1 MIDWKMM
8 SRLLESTKDK
18 TPTQQVKLI
27 ATELDKFASSKS
39 VAIQILARE
48 YPSNNI
54 GLAKAKSWLTK
65 IFNCFDDEIEV
76 LYAIDGELGEAVYL
90 LDAGAETQ
98 RNIGIVSVLRVL
110 ENACGSVNDAS
121 FLLVQDVLLKMSALE
136 RKWFVRYWLGSP
148 TNGIDSGVVKKVL
161 AKHYDKKI
169 SEVKKHANFNSLGNL
184 CVYYEMK
191 EEPPM
196 KLSHGTFVKPMLAK
210 EVPMNKWPKDK
221 IVDYKYDGNRYQI
234 HKQGD
239 NVIIFNRKGSI
250 VTPQFQD
257 VVEQVREY
265 DSLAETEVNCILD
278 GEIYPIKD
286 DGSPAEHKLM
296 GTRVHSK
303 DHAEAREKVKV
314 KWVIFDCL
322 KIGDETIMDYP
333 YSRRLECLEADGSPY
348 GITMPDQAHRME
360 EGGDV
365 LAFYNRAINDGF
377 EGIIVKDISLPY
389 EAGKRSAGWA
399 KYKPPRIELDVA
411 ITTAK
416 YGEGSRANVFGT
428 FGISVKS
435 DSGFKSVGSIGTGFS
450 DADLVWLTNELR
462 KNVETYDKGTY
473 NLLPRVVLEVSADL
487 VTQDAKGNYGLRF
500 PRCKRIRHDKFVA
513 DINTIE
519 DVEDLV

>member
-8 SRLLESTKDK
+8 SRLLESTKEK
-18 TPTQQVKLI
+18 TPTQQIKLI
-27 ATELDKFASSKS
+27 ATELDKFDTHKNA
-39 VAIQILARE
+39 VIQLLARE
-48 YPSNNI
+48 YPNNNI
-54 GLAKAKSWLTK
+54 GLAKAKSWLAK
-65 IFNCFDDEIEV
+65 MFDCFDDEIET
-76 LYAIDGELGEAVYL
+76 LFAIDGELGEAIYM
-90 LDAGAETQ
+90 LDTSAETE
-98 RNIGIVSVLRVL
+98 RNISITSVLRVL
-110 ENACGSVNDAS
+110 ETNCGAVDDSS
-121 FLLVQDVLLKMSALE
+121 YLLVKDVLSNMSALE
-136 RKWFVRYWLGSP
+136 RKWFVRYWIRSP
-148 TNGIDSGVVKKVL
+148 TNGIDEGVVKKVL
-161 AKHYDKKI
+161 AKHYDKKL
-169 SEVKKHANFNSLGNL
+169 SEVKKHANFNTLYNITMF
-184 CVYYEMK
+184 YEIK
-191 EEPPM
+191 EEPPCN
-196 KLSHGTFVKPMLAK
+196 LSHGSFVKPMLAK
-210 EVPMNKWPKDK
+210 EVPMNKWPENK

-257 VVEQVREY
+257 VVETVRQY
-265 DSLAETEVNCILD
+265 EVDCILD

-303 DHAEAREKVKV
+303 DHMEALQKVKV

-322 KIGDETIMDYP
+322 KIGKETIMDLSYAE
-333 YSRRLECLEADGSPY
+333 RLGKFSQL
-348 GITMPDQAHRME
+348 PDQAHRMDT
-360 EGGDV
+360 GGDV

-377 EGIIVKDISLPY
+377 EGIIVKDITLPY

-416 YGEGSRANVFGT
+416 YGEGTRANVFGT

-435 DSGFKSVGSIGTGFS
+435 DSGFKSIGSIGTGFS

-462 KNVETYDKGTY
+462 KNVETYANGTY

-519 DVEDLV
+519 DVESLV

>member
-1 MIDWKMM
+1 MDYGSIT
-8 SRLLESTKDK
+8 STNYD
-18 TPTQQVKLI
+18 TFY
-27 ATELDKFASSKS
+27 FA
-39 VAIQILARE
+39 IR
-48 YPSNNI
+48 
-54 GLAKAKSWLTK
+54 
-65 IFNCFDDEIEV
+65 D
-76 LYAIDGELGEAVYL
+76 
-90 LDAGAETQ
+90 
-98 RNIGIVSVLRVL
+98 
-110 ENACGSVNDAS
+110 
-121 FLLVQDVLLKMSALE
+121 MSALE
-136 RKWFVRYWLGSP
+136 RRWFIRYLLRTP
-148 TNGIDSGVVKKVL
+148 RNGINKGTVVKIMAKYYNKKV
-161 AKHYDKKI
+161 K
-169 SEVKKHANFNSLGNL
+169 EVKKHLNTNSIETTST
-184 CVYYEMK
+184 YYEIG
-191 EEPPM
+191 EEPPTI
-196 KLSHGTFVKPMLAK
+196 LAHGTFVAPMLAK
-210 EVPMNKWPKDK
+210 DVPMNKWPSNK

-234 HKQGD
+234 HKEG
-239 NVIIFNRKGSI
+239 NHVMIFNRKGKI
-250 VTPQFQD
+250 ATPQFQD
-257 VVEQVREY
+257 IVELVREY
-265 DSLAETEVNCILD
+265 GVDCILD

-322 KIGDETIMDYP
+322 KIGNETIMDLS
-333 YSRRLECLEADGSPY
+333 YSDRLHKFSQL
-348 GITMPDQAHRME
+348 PDQAHRME

-377 EGIIVKDISLPY
+377 EGIIVKDDSLPY
-389 EAGKRSAGWA
+389 EAGKRSVGWA

-435 DSGFKSVGSIGTGFS
+435 DSGFKPVGSIGTGFS
-450 DADLVWLTNELR
+450 DVDLVWLTNELR

-487 VTQDAKGNYGLRF
+487 ITQDAKGNYGLRF

>member
-8 SRLLESTKDK
+8 SRLLESTKGK

-27 ATELDKFASSKS
+27 ATELDKFDTHKS
-39 VAIQILARE
+39 AVIQLLARE
-48 YPSNNI
+48 YPNNNI
-54 GLAKAKSWLTK
+54 GLAKAKSWLAK
-65 IFNCFDDEIEV
+65 MFDCFDDEIET
-76 LYAIDGELGEAVYL
+76 LFAIDDELGEAIYM
-90 LDAGAETQ
+90 LDTSADTQ
-98 RNIGIVSVLRVL
+98 RNISISSVLRVL
-110 ENACGSVNDAS
+110 ETNCGAVDDSS
-121 FLLVQDVLLKMSALE
+121 YLLVKDILANMSALE
-136 RKWFVRYWLGSP
+136 RKWFVRYWIRSP
-148 TNGIDSGVVKKVL
+148 TNGIDEGVVKKVL

-169 SEVKKHANFNSLGNL
+169 SEVKKHANFNTLYNITM
-184 CVYYEMK
+184 YYEMK
-191 EEPPM
+191 EDPPCN
-196 KLSHGTFVKPMLAK
+196 LSHGSFVKPMLAK
-210 EVPMNKWPKDK
+210 EVPMNKWPENK

-250 VTPQFQD
+250 VTPQFED
-257 VVEQVREY
+257 VVEQVRQY
-265 DSLAETEVNCILD
+265 YIDCILD

-303 DHAEAREKVKV
+303 DHAEARERVAV
-314 KWVIFDCL
+314 RWVVFDCL
-322 KIGDETIMDYP
+322 KIADETIMDLSYIE
-333 YSRRLECLEADGSPY
+333 RLEKMKNIPQ
-348 GITMPDQAHRME
+348 QAHRMKQ
-360 EGGDV
+360 GDDV

-377 EGIIVKDISLPY
+377 EGIIVKDATLPY
-389 EAGKRSAGWA
+389 EAGKRSVGWA

-435 DSGFKSVGSIGTGFS
+435 DSSFKSVGSIGTGFS

-462 KNVETYDKGTY
+462 KNVETYNNGTY

-519 DVEDLV
+519 DVERLA

>member
-8 SRLLESTKDK
+8 SRLLESTKGK

-27 ATELDKFASSKS
+27 ATELDKFDTHKS
-39 VAIQILARE
+39 AVIQLLARE

-54 GLAKAKSWLTK
+54 GLAKAKSWLAK
-65 IFNCFDDEIEV
+65 MFDCFDDEIET
-76 LYAIDGELGEAVYL
+76 LFAIDGELGEAIYF
-90 LDAGAETQ
+90 LDAGAETE
-98 RNIGIVSVLRVL
+98 RNIGIGSVIRVL
-110 ENACGSVNDAS
+110 ETECGALNDS
-121 FLLVQDVLLKMSALE
+121 SYLLVKDVLLNMSALE

-148 TNGIDSGVVKKVL
+148 TNGIDEGTVKKIL
-161 AKHYDKKI
+161 AKFYDKKL
-169 SEVKKHANFNSLGNL
+169 SEVKSHANFNSLYNIST
-184 CVYYEMK
+184 YYNMNQT
-191 EEPPM
+191 PPCN
-196 KLSHGTFVKPMLAK
+196 LSHGSFVKPMLAK
-210 EVPMNKWPKDK
+210 EVPMNKWPEHK

-234 HKQGD
+234 HKEGD

-257 VVEQVREY
+257 VVETVRQYEA
-265 DSLAETEVNCILD
+265 DCILD

-314 KWVIFDCL
+314 KWVMFDCL
-322 KIGDETIMDYP
+322 KIGNETIMDLSYAE
-333 YSRRLECLEADGSPY
+333 RLVKFSQL
-348 GITMPDQAHRME
+348 PDQAHRME
-360 EGGDV
+360 KGGDV

-377 EGIIVKDISLPY
+377 EGIIVKDTTLPY

-450 DADLVWLTNELR
+450 EVDLVWLTNELR
-462 KNVETYDKGTY
+462 KNVETFNNGTY

-513 DINTIE
+513 DINTIK
-519 DVEDLV
+519 DVELLA

>member
-8 SRLLESTKDK
+8 SRLLESTKGK

-27 ATELDKFASSKS
+27 ATELDKFDTHKNA
-39 VAIQILARE
+39 VIQLLARE

-54 GLAKAKSWLTK
+54 GLAKAKSWLAK
-65 IFNCFDDEIEV
+65 MFDCFDDEIET
-76 LYAIDGELGEAVYL
+76 LFAIDGELGEAIYML
-90 LDAGAETQ
+90 NTSAETE
-98 RNIGIVSVLRVL
+98 RNISITSVLRVL
-110 ENACGSVNDAS
+110 ETNCGAVDDSS
-121 FLLVQDVLLKMSALE
+121 YLLVKDILTNMSALE
-136 RKWFVRYWLGSP
+136 RKWFTRYWIRSP
-148 TNGIDSGVVKKVL
+148 TNGIDEGVVKKVL
-161 AKHYDKKI
+161 AKHYDKKL
-169 SEVKKHANFNSLGNL
+169 SEVKKHSNFNTLYN
-184 CVYYEMK
+184 VTMYYEMK
-191 EEPPM
+191 EEPPCN
-196 KLSHGTFVKPMLAK
+196 LSHGSFVKPMLAK
-210 EVPMNKWPKDK
+210 EVPMNKWPENK

-257 VVEQVREY
+257 VVETVRQY
-265 DSLAETEVNCILD
+265 EVDCILD

-322 KIGDETIMDYP
+322 KMGDKTIMDLEYLT
-333 YSRRLECLEADGSPY
+333 RLQYMRKLPN
-348 GITMPDQAHRME
+348 QAHRME
-360 EGGDV
+360 IGGDV
-365 LAFYNRAINDGF
+365 IAFYNRAINDGF
-377 EGIIVKDISLPY
+377 EGIIIKDTTLPY

-416 YGEGSRANVFGT
+416 YGEGSRSNVFGT

-435 DSGFKSVGSIGTGFS
+435 DSGFKSIGSIGTGFS

-462 KNVETYDKGTY
+462 KNVETYSNGTY

-519 DVEDLV
+519 DVEDLI

>member
-1 MIDWKMM
+1 MM
-8 SRLLESTKDK
+8 SRMLESTKDK

-27 ATELDKFASSKS
+27 ATELDKFDTYKS
-39 VAIQILARE
+39 AVIQLLARE

-54 GLAKAKSWLTK
+54 GLAKAKSWLAK
-65 IFNCFDDEIEV
+65 MFDCFDDEIESLFV
-76 LYAIDGELGEAVYL
+76 VDDELGEAIYL
-90 LDAGAETQ
+90 LDTGAETQ
-98 RNIGIVSVLRVL
+98 RNIGIGSIIRVL
-110 ENACGSVNDAS
+110 ETECGALNDS
-121 FLLVQDVLLKMSALE
+121 SYLLVRDVILNMSALE

-148 TNGIDSGVVKKVL
+148 TNGIDAGTVKKLL
-161 AKHYDKKI
+161 AKYYDKKL
-169 SEVKKHANFNSLGNL
+169 SEVKNHSNFNSLSNL
-184 CVYYEMK
+184 CTYYNMN

-196 KLSHGTFVKPMLAK
+196 DLSHGSFIKPMLAK
-210 EVPMNKWPKDK
+210 DVPMHKWPKNK

-234 HKQGD
+234 HKEG
-239 NVIIFNRKGSI
+239 NSVIIFNRKGSI

-257 VVEQVREY
+257 VVETVRQY
-265 DSLAETEVNCILD
+265 EVDCILD

-322 KIGDETIMDYP
+322 KIGNETIMDLS
-333 YSRRLECLEADGSPY
+333 YSDRLDKFSQL
-348 GITMPDQAHRME
+348 PDQAHRME

-377 EGIIVKDISLPY
+377 EGIIVKDTTLPY

-435 DSGFKSVGSIGTGFS
+435 DSGFKPIGSIGTGFS
-450 DADLVWLTNELR
+450 ELDLVWLTNELR

-487 VTQDAKGNYGLRF
+487 ITQDAKGNYGLRF

-513 DINTIE
+513 DINTIK
-519 DVEDLV
+519 DVEALV

>member
-8 SRLLESTKDK
+8 SRLLESTKGK

-27 ATELDKFASSKS
+27 ATELDKFDTHKS
-39 VAIQILARE
+39 AVIQLLARE
-48 YPSNNI
+48 YPNNNI
-54 GLAKAKSWLTK
+54 GLAKAKSWLAK
-65 IFNCFDDEIEV
+65 MFDCFDDEIET
-76 LYAIDGELGEAVYL
+76 LFAIDDELGEAIYM
-90 LDAGAETQ
+90 LDTSAETE
-98 RNIGIVSVLRVL
+98 RNIGIGSVIRVL
-110 ENACGSVNDAS
+110 ETNCGAVDDSS
-121 FLLVQDVLLKMSALE
+121 YLLVKDILANMSALE
-136 RKWFVRYWLGSP
+136 RKWFVRYWIRSP
-148 TNGIDSGVVKKVL
+148 TNGIDEGVVKKVL
-161 AKHYDKKI
+161 AKHYDKKL
-169 SEVKKHANFNSLGNL
+169 SEVKKHANFNALYNITMH
-184 CVYYEMK
+184 YEMK
-191 EEPPM
+191 EDPPCN
-196 KLSHGTFVKPMLAK
+196 LSHGSFVKPMLAK
-210 EVPMNKWPKDK
+210 EVPMNKWPENK

-234 HKQGD
+234 HKEGD

-250 VTPQFQD
+250 VTPQFED
-257 VVEQVREY
+257 VVERVREY
-265 DSLAETEVNCILD
+265 EVVDCIMD

-303 DHAEAREKVKV
+303 DHAEARERVKV

-322 KIGDETIMDYP
+322 KFDGITVMDFP
-333 YSRRLECLEADGSPY
+333 YWRRLEVIKDL
-348 GITMPDQAHRME
+348 PDQAHRMK

-377 EGIIVKDISLPY
+377 EGIIVKDTTLPY

-462 KNVETYDKGTY
+462 KNVEIYNNGTY

-519 DVEDLV
+519 DVEKLV

>member
-1 MIDWKMM
+1 
-8 SRLLESTKDK
+8 
-18 TPTQQVKLI
+18 LI
-27 ATELDKFASSKS
+27 ATELDKFDTHKS
-39 VAIQILARE
+39 AVIQLLARE
-48 YPSNNI
+48 YPNNNI
-54 GLAKAKSWLTK
+54 GLAKAKSWLAK
-65 IFNCFDDEIEV
+65 MFDCFDDEIES
-76 LYAIDGELGEAVYL
+76 LFAIDDELGEAIYM
-90 LDAGAETQ
+90 LDTSAETE
-98 RNIGIVSVLRVL
+98 RNISITSVLRVL
-110 ENACGSVNDAS
+110 ETNCGAVDDSS
-121 FLLVQDVLLKMSALE
+121 YLLVKDVLSNMSALE
-136 RKWFVRYWLGSP
+136 RRWFVRYWIRSP
-148 TNGIDSGVVKKVL
+148 TNGIDEGVVKKIL
-161 AKHYDKKI
+161 AKHYDKKL
-169 SEVKKHANFNSLGNL
+169 SEVKKHANFNTLYN
-184 CVYYEMK
+184 VTMYYEMK
-191 EEPPM
+191 EDPPCN
-196 KLSHGTFVKPMLAK
+196 LSHGSFVKPMLAK
-210 EVPMNKWPKDK
+210 EVLMNKWPENK

-257 VVEQVREY
+257 VVETVRQY
-265 DSLAETEVNCILD
+265 EVDCILD

-303 DHAEAREKVKV
+303 DHAEARERVKV

-322 KIGDETIMDYP
+322 KIGNETIMDLS
-333 YSRRLECLEADGSPY
+333 YSDRLGKFSQL
-348 GITMPDQAHRME
+348 PDQAHRME

-377 EGIIVKDISLPY
+377 EGIIVKDTNLPY

-462 KNVETYDKGTY
+462 KNVETYNNGTY

-519 DVEDLV
+519 DVERLL

>member
-1 MIDWKMM
+1 M
-8 SRLLESTKDK
+8 SRLLESTKGK

-27 ATELDKFASSKS
+27 ATELDKFDTHKS
-39 VAIQILARE
+39 AVIQLLARE
-48 YPSNNI
+48 YPNNNI
-54 GLAKAKSWLTK
+54 GLAKAKSWLAK
-65 IFNCFDDEIEV
+65 MFDCFDDEIET
-76 LYAIDGELGEAVYL
+76 LFAIDDELGEAIYM
-90 LDAGAETQ
+90 LDTSAETE
-98 RNIGIVSVLRVL
+98 RNIGIGSVIRVL
-110 ENACGSVNDAS
+110 ETNCGAVDDSS
-121 FLLVQDVLLKMSALE
+121 YLLVKDILANMSALE
-136 RKWFVRYWLGSP
+136 RKWFVRYWIRSP
-148 TNGIDSGVVKKVL
+148 TNGIDEGVVKKVL
-161 AKHYDKKI
+161 AKHYDKKL
-169 SEVKKHANFNSLGNL
+169 SEVKKHANFNALYNITMH
-184 CVYYEMK
+184 YEMK
-191 EEPPM
+191 EDPPCN
-196 KLSHGTFVKPMLAK
+196 LSHGSFVKPMLAK
-210 EVPMNKWPKDK
+210 EVPMNKWPENK

-234 HKQGD
+234 HKEGD

-250 VTPQFQD
+250 VTPQFED
-257 VVEQVREY
+257 VVERVREY
-265 DSLAETEVNCILD
+265 EVVDCIMD

-303 DHAEAREKVKV
+303 DHAEARERVKV

-322 KIGDETIMDYP
+322 KFDGITVMDFP
-333 YSRRLECLEADGSPY
+333 YWRRLEVIKDL
-348 GITMPDQAHRME
+348 PDQAHRMK

-377 EGIIVKDISLPY
+377 EGIIVKDTTLPY

-462 KNVETYDKGTY
+462 KNVEIYNNGTY

-519 DVEDLV
+519 DVEKLV

>member
-8 SRLLESTKDK
+8 SRLLESTTEK

-27 ATELDKFASSKS
+27 ATELDKFDTHKNA
-39 VAIQILARE
+39 VIQLLARE

-54 GLAKAKSWLTK
+54 GLAKAKSWLAK
-65 IFNCFDDEIEV
+65 MFDCFDDEIET
-76 LYAIDGELGEAVYL
+76 LFAIDGELGEAIYM
-90 LDAGAETQ
+90 LDTSAETE
-98 RNIGIVSVLRVL
+98 RNISITSVLRVL
-110 ENACGSVNDAS
+110 ETNCGAVDDSS
-121 FLLVQDVLLKMSALE
+121 YLLVKDILTNMSALE
-136 RKWFVRYWLGSP
+136 RKWFTRYWIRSP
-148 TNGIDSGVVKKVL
+148 TNGIDEGVVKKVL
-161 AKHYDKKI
+161 AKHYDKKL
-169 SEVKKHANFNSLGNL
+169 SEVKKHSNFNTLYN
-184 CVYYEMK
+184 VTMYYEMK
-191 EEPPM
+191 EEPPCN
-196 KLSHGTFVKPMLAK
+196 LSHGSFVKPMLAK
-210 EVPMNKWPKDK
+210 EVPMNKWPENK

-257 VVEQVREY
+257 VVETVRQY
-265 DSLAETEVNCILD
+265 EVDCILD

-322 KIGDETIMDYP
+322 KMGDKTIMDLEYLT
-333 YSRRLECLEADGSPY
+333 RLQYMRKLPN
-348 GITMPDQAHRME
+348 QAHRME
-360 EGGDV
+360 IGGDV
-365 LAFYNRAINDGF
+365 IAFYNRAINDGF
-377 EGIIVKDISLPY
+377 EGIIIKDTTLPY

-416 YGEGSRANVFGT
+416 YGEGSRSNVFGT

-435 DSGFKSVGSIGTGFS
+435 DSGFKSIGSIGTGFS

-462 KNVETYDKGTY
+462 KNVETYSNGTY

-519 DVEDLV
+519 DVEDLI

>member
-8 SRLLESTKDK
+8 SRMLESTKDK

-27 ATELDKFASSKS
+27 ATELDKFDTYKS
-39 VAIQILARE
+39 AVIQLLARE
-48 YPSNNI
+48 YPNNNI
-54 GLAKAKSWLTK
+54 GLAKAKSWLAK
-65 IFNCFDDEIEV
+65 MFDCFDDEIESLFV
-76 LYAIDGELGEAVYL
+76 VDDELGEAIYL
-90 LDAGAETQ
+90 LDTGAETQ
-98 RNIGIVSVLRVL
+98 RNIGIHSVIRVL
-110 ENACGSVNDAS
+110 ENSCGSVNDS
-121 FLLVQDVLLKMSALE
+121 SYVLVKDVLLNMSALE

-148 TNGIDSGVVKKVL
+148 TNGIDAGTVKKLL
-161 AKHYDKKI
+161 AKYYDKKL
-169 SEVKKHANFNSLGNL
+169 SEVKKHSNFNSLSNL
-184 CVYYEMK
+184 CTYYEMN

-196 KLSHGTFVKPMLAK
+196 DLSHGSFIKPMLAK
-210 EVPMNKWPKDK
+210 DVPMHKWPKNK

-234 HKQGD
+234 HKEGN

-257 VVEQVREY
+257 VVETVRQY
-265 DSLAETEVNCILD
+265 EVDCILD

-322 KIGDETIMDYP
+322 KIGNETIMDLS
-333 YSRRLECLEADGSPY
+333 YSDRLDKFSQL
-348 GITMPDQAHRME
+348 PDQAHRMK

-377 EGIIVKDISLPY
+377 EGIIVKDDSLPY
-389 EAGKRSAGWA
+389 EAGKRSVGWA

-435 DSGFKSVGSIGTGFS
+435 DSGFKPIGSIGTGFS
-450 DADLVWLTNELR
+450 EADLVWLTNELR
-462 KNVETYDKGTY
+462 KNVETYTNGTY

>member
-234 HKQGD
+234 HKEGD
-239 NVIIFNRKGSI
+239 NVIIFNRKGNI
-250 VTPQFQD
+250 ATPQFQD
-257 VVEQVREY
+257 VVETVRQY
-265 DSLAETEVNCILD
+265 EVDCILD

-303 DHAEAREKVKV
+303 DHHEALQKVKV

-322 KIGDETIMDYP
+322 KIGNETIMDLP
-333 YSRRLECLEADGSPY
+333 YAERLVRFSQL
-348 GITMPDQAHRME
+348 PDQAHRMDT
-360 EGGDV
+360 GGDV

-519 DVEDLV
+519 DVEALV

>member
-8 SRLLESTKDK
+8 SRLLESTKEK

-27 ATELDKFASSKS
+27 ATELDRFDSHKS
-39 VAIQILARE
+39 AVIQLLARE
-48 YPSNNI
+48 YPNNNI
-54 GLAKAKSWLTK
+54 GLAKAKSWLAK
-65 IFNCFDDEIEV
+65 MFDCFDDEIET
-76 LYAIDGELGEAVYL
+76 LFAIDGELGEAIYM
-90 LDAGAETQ
+90 LDTGAETE
-98 RNIGIVSVLRVL
+98 RNTSITTVLRVL
-110 ENACGSVNDAS
+110 QINCGAVDDSS
-121 FLLVQDVLLKMSALE
+121 YLLVKDVLSNMSALE
-136 RKWFVRYWLGSP
+136 RKWFVRYWIRSP
-148 TNGIDSGVVKKVL
+148 TNGIDEGVVKKVL
-161 AKHYDKKI
+161 AKHYDKKL
-169 SEVKKHANFNSLGNL
+169 SEVKKHANFNTLYNITM
-184 CVYYEMK
+184 YYEMK
-191 EEPPM
+191 EDPPCN
-196 KLSHGTFVKPMLAK
+196 LSHGSFVKPMLAK
-210 EVPMNKWPKDK
+210 DVPMNKWPENK

-257 VVEQVREY
+257 VVETVRQY
-265 DSLAETEVNCILD
+265 EVDCILD

-322 KIGDETIMDYP
+322 KIGSDTIMDLS
-333 YSRRLECLEADGSPY
+333 YSDRLDKFSQL
-348 GITMPDQAHRME
+348 PDQAHRME

-377 EGIIVKDISLPY
+377 EGIIVKDTTLPY

-399 KYKPPRIELDVA
+399 KYKPPRIELDVV

-416 YGEGSRANVFGT
+416 YGEGTRANVFGT

-462 KNVETYDKGTY
+462 KNVETYNNGTY

-513 DINTIE
+513 DINTME
-519 DVEDLV
+519 DVENLA

>member
-1 MIDWKMM
+1 MINWKMM
-8 SRLLESTKDK
+8 SRMLESTKDK

-27 ATELDKFASSKS
+27 ATELDKFDTYKS
-39 VAIQILARE
+39 AVIQLLARE

-54 GLAKAKSWLTK
+54 GLAKAKSWLAK
-65 IFNCFDDEIEV
+65 MFDCFDDEIESLFV
-76 LYAIDGELGEAVYL
+76 VDDELGEAIYL
-90 LDAGAETQ
+90 LDTGAETQ
-98 RNIGIVSVLRVL
+98 RNIGIGSIIRVL
-110 ENACGSVNDAS
+110 ETECGALNDS
-121 FLLVQDVLLKMSALE
+121 SYLLVRDVILNMSALE

-148 TNGIDSGVVKKVL
+148 TNGIDAGTVKKLL
-161 AKHYDKKI
+161 AKYYDKKL
-169 SEVKKHANFNSLGNL
+169 SEVKNHSNFNSLSNL
-184 CVYYEMK
+184 CTYYNMN

-196 KLSHGTFVKPMLAK
+196 DLSHGSFIKPMLAK
-210 EVPMNKWPKDK
+210 DVPMHKWPKNK

-234 HKQGD
+234 HKEGN

-257 VVEQVREY
+257 VVETVRQY
-265 DSLAETEVNCILD
+265 EVDCILD

-322 KIGDETIMDYP
+322 KIGNETIMDLS
-333 YSRRLECLEADGSPY
+333 YSDRLDKFSQL
-348 GITMPDQAHRME
+348 PDQAHRME

-377 EGIIVKDISLPY
+377 EGIIVKDTTLPY

-435 DSGFKSVGSIGTGFS
+435 DSGFKPIGSIGTGFS
-450 DADLVWLTNELR
+450 ELDLVWLTNELR

-487 VTQDAKGNYGLRF
+487 ITQDAKGNYGLRF

-519 DVEDLV
+519 DVEALV

>member
-8 SRLLESTKDK
+8 SRLLESTTEK

-27 ATELDKFASSKS
+27 ATELDKFDTYKS
-39 VAIQILARE
+39 AVIKILARE

-54 GLAKAKSWLTK
+54 GLAKAKSWLAK
-65 IFNCFDDEIEV
+65 MFDCFDDEIEV
-76 LYAIDGELGEAVYL
+76 LYAIDGELGEAIYL

-98 RNIGIVSVLRVL
+98 RNIGIHSVIRVL
-110 ENACGSVNDAS
+110 ENACGSVNDSS
-121 FLLVQDVLLKMSALE
+121 FIVVKDVLLNMSALE

-148 TNGIDSGVVKKVL
+148 TNGIDEGTVKKLL
-161 AKHYDKKI
+161 AKYYDKKL

-184 CVYYEMK
+184 CIYYEMK

-196 KLSHGTFVKPMLAK
+196 NLSHGTFVKPMLAK
-210 EVPMNKWPKDK
+210 EVPMNKWPEHK

-234 HKQGD
+234 HKEGD
-239 NVIIFNRKGSI
+239 SVIIFNRKGSI

-257 VVEQVREY
+257 VVETVRQY
-265 DSLAETEVNCILD
+265 EVDCILD

-322 KIGDETIMDYP
+322 KIGNETIMDSS
-333 YSRRLECLEADGSPY
+333 YSDRLDKFSQL
-348 GITMPDQAHRME
+348 PDQAHRME

-377 EGIIVKDISLPY
+377 EGIIVKDTTLPY

-411 ITTAK
+411 ITTTK
-416 YGEGSRANVFGT
+416 YGEGTRANVFGT

-462 KNVETYDKGTY
+462 KNVETFDNGTY

-519 DVEDLV
+519 DVESLV

>member
-27 ATELDKFASSKS
+27 TTELDKFDTYKS
-39 VAIQILARE
+39 AVIQLLARE

-54 GLAKAKSWLTK
+54 GLAKAKSWLAK
-65 IFNCFDDEIEV
+65 MFDCFDDEIET
-76 LYAIDGELGEAVYL
+76 LFAIDDELGEAIYF

-98 RNIGIVSVLRVL
+98 RNIGIHSVIRVL
-110 ENACGSVNDAS
+110 ETECGALDDSS
-121 FLLVQDVLLKMSALE
+121 YLLVKDVLLNMSALE

-148 TNGIDSGVVKKVL
+148 TNGIDEGTVKKLL
-161 AKHYDKKI
+161 AKYYDKKLK
-169 SEVKKHANFNSLGNL
+169 EVKKHANFNSLSNL
-184 CVYYEMK
+184 CTYYEMK

-196 KLSHGTFVKPMLAK
+196 NLSHGTFVKPMLAK
-210 EVPMNKWPKDK
+210 DVPMNKWPENK

-234 HKQGD
+234 HKEGD

-257 VVEQVREY
+257 VVETVRQY
-265 DSLAETEVNCILD
+265 EVDCILD

-322 KIGDETIMDYP
+322 KIGNETIMDSS
-333 YSRRLECLEADGSPY
+333 YSDRLDKFSQL
-348 GITMPDQAHRME
+348 PDQAHRME

-377 EGIIVKDISLPY
+377 EGIIVKDTTLPY

-435 DSGFKSVGSIGTGFS
+435 NSGFKSVGSIGTGFS

-487 VTQDAKGNYGLRF
+487 VTQDAKDNYGLRF

-519 DVEDLV
+519 DVERLV

>member
-1 MIDWKMM
+1 
-8 SRLLESTKDK
+8 
-18 TPTQQVKLI
+18 LI
-27 ATELDKFASSKS
+27 VTELDKFDTQKS
-39 VAIQILARE
+39 AVIQLLARE
-48 YPSNNI
+48 YPNNNI
-54 GLAKAKSWLTK
+54 GLAKAKSWLAK
-65 IFNCFDDEIEV
+65 MFDCFDDEIET
-76 LYAIDGELGEAVYL
+76 LFAIDDELGEAIYF

-98 RNIGIVSVLRVL
+98 RNISINSVLRVL
-110 ENACGSVNDAS
+110 ETNCGAVDDSS
-121 FLLVQDVLLKMSALE
+121 YLLVKDVLLNMSALE
-136 RKWFVRYWLGSP
+136 RKWFVRYWIRSP
-148 TNGIDSGVVKKVL
+148 TNGIDEGVVKKVL
-161 AKHYDKKI
+161 AKYYDKKL
-169 SEVKKHANFNSLGNL
+169 SEVKKHANFNTL
-184 CVYYEMK
+184 CNITMFYEIK
-191 EEPPM
+191 EDPPCN
-196 KLSHGTFVKPMLAK
+196 LSHGSFVKPMLAK
-210 EVPMNKWPKDK
+210 EVPMNKWPENK

-257 VVEQVREY
+257 VVERVREY
-265 DSLAETEVNCILD
+265 EVVDCIMD

-314 KWVIFDCL
+314 KWVMFDCL
-322 KIGDETIMDYP
+322 KYDGVTVMDFP
-333 YSRRLECLEADGSPY
+333 YWHRLEFIKRL
-348 GITMPDQAHRME
+348 PDQALRMKK
-360 EGGDV
+360 GGDV

-377 EGIIVKDISLPY
+377 EGIIVKDTTLPY

-416 YGEGSRANVFGT
+416 YGEGTRANVFGT

-462 KNVETYDKGTY
+462 KNVETYNNGTY

-487 VTQDAKGNYGLRF
+487 ITQDAKGNYGLRF

-519 DVEDLV
+519 DVESLL

>member
-8 SRLLESTKDK
+8 SRLLETTTEK

-27 ATELDKFASSKS
+27 ATELDKFDTYKS
-39 VAIQILARE
+39 AVIQLLARE

-54 GLAKAKSWLTK
+54 GLAKAKSWLAK
-65 IFNCFDDEIEV
+65 MFDCFDDEIEV

-90 LDAGAETQ
+90 LDTGAETQ
-98 RNIGIVSVLRVL
+98 RNIGIHSVLRVL

-121 FLLVQDVLLKMSALE
+121 FIVVKDILLNMSALE
-136 RKWFVRYWLGSP
+136 RRWFVRYWLGSP

-161 AKHYDKKI
+161 AKYYDKKI
-169 SEVKKHANFNSLGNL
+169 SEVKKHANFNSLSNL
-184 CVYYEMK
+184 CTYYEMK
-191 EEPPM
+191 EDPPM

-210 EVPMNKWPKDK
+210 EVPMNKWPENK

-234 HKQGD
+234 HKQGN

-257 VVEQVREY
+257 VVETVRQY
-265 DSLAETEVNCILD
+265 EVDCILD

-286 DGSPAEHKLM
+286 DDSPAEHKLM

-322 KIGDETIMDYP
+322 KIGSDTIMDLS
-333 YSRRLECLEADGSPY
+333 YSDRLDKFSQL
-348 GITMPDQAHRME
+348 PDQAHRME

-377 EGIIVKDISLPY
+377 EGIIVKDTTLPY

-435 DSGFKSVGSIGTGFS
+435 DSGFKPVGSIGTGFS
-450 DADLVWLTNELR
+450 DVDLVWLTNELR
-462 KNVETYDKGTY
+462 KNVETFNNGTY

-513 DINTIE
+513 DINTME
-519 DVEDLV
+519 DVEALV

>member
-8 SRLLESTKDK
+8 SRLLESTKGK
-18 TPTQQVKLI
+18 TPTKQVKLI
-27 ATELDKFASSKS
+27 ATELDKFDTHKS
-39 VAIQILARE
+39 AVIQLLARE
-48 YPSNNI
+48 YPNNNI
-54 GLAKAKSWLTK
+54 GLAKAKSWLAK
-65 IFNCFDDEIEV
+65 MFDCFDDEIES
-76 LYAIDGELGEAVYL
+76 LFAIDDELGEAIYM
-90 LDAGAETQ
+90 LDTSAETE
-98 RNIGIVSVLRVL
+98 RNISITSVLRVL
-110 ENACGSVNDAS
+110 ETNCGAVDDSS
-121 FLLVQDVLLKMSALE
+121 YLLVKDVLSNMSALE
-136 RKWFVRYWLGSP
+136 RRWFVRYWIRSP
-148 TNGIDSGVVKKVL
+148 TNGIDEGVVKKIL
-161 AKHYDKKI
+161 AKHYDKKL
-169 SEVKKHANFNSLGNL
+169 SEVKKHANFNTLYN
-184 CVYYEMK
+184 VTMYYEMK
-191 EEPPM
+191 EDPPCN
-196 KLSHGTFVKPMLAK
+196 LSHGSFVKPMLAK
-210 EVPMNKWPKDK
+210 EVLMNKWPENK

-257 VVEQVREY
+257 VVETVRQY
-265 DSLAETEVNCILD
+265 EVDCILD

-303 DHAEAREKVKV
+303 DHAEARERVKV

-322 KIGDETIMDYP
+322 KIGNETIMDLS
-333 YSRRLECLEADGSPY
+333 YSDRLGKFSQL
-348 GITMPDQAHRME
+348 PDQAHRME

-377 EGIIVKDISLPY
+377 EGIIVKDTNLPY

-462 KNVETYDKGTY
+462 KNVETYNNGTY

-519 DVEDLV
+519 DVERLL